1 MVDTIIEL
9 QLIEKYQRFN
19 SFVLFSCKSTDYLFI
34 FGKSHTHPM
43 DLEPTFHQNARLFYY
58 YEFSALIIH
67 SYIHNIYLC
76 IYIYIIIN

>member
-58 YEFSALIIH
+58 YEFSASYNTLIH
-67 SYIHNIYLC
+67 TQYISVYL
-76 IYIYIIIN
+76 YIYNY